1 MIVLAVAALGVVA
14 TLVMWRQD
22 RSHRGG
28 AVAPPLQWG
37 VLVAA
42 LVAAVAAAVAAWPT
56 TWSDSGAHAILLLG
70 VPVVLG
76 AASLCLPEQGRWR
89 WFGVWLVAL
98 LLLGWALLLGLGVGL
113 IFVPAAL
120 LLLLAAALTVSNRHL
135 NPAHQGQA
143 SVRPA
148 R

>member
-1 MIVLAVAALGVVA
+1 MIVLVVAALGVVA
-14 TLVMWRQD
+14 TWVMWRQD

-28 AVAPPLQWG
+28 AVARPLQWG
-37 VLVAA
+37 A

-56 TWSDSGAHAILLLG
+56 TWSDSGAYALLLLG

-89 WFGVWLVAL
+89 RFGIGLVAL

-113 IFVPAAL
+113 VFVPAA

-135 NPAHQGQA
+135 NPAHHAQA